1 MKDQNLYNLTPSTT
15 ASISTGREILMY
27 YKKTISS
34 NLAYYNDMSNGY
46 KWHIR
51 QNTDGTYSFYSH
63 IDTNYCLSYKDNKFV
78 AEKADDATGVTS
90 FNLDMKSRGT
100 TVFDQYISSEGS
112 ITIRLHPKIKPDANL
127 SDERAQKWAN
137 DLNIAYDAFVELTS
151 YPVYSNIVVK
161 AYEQCGHIGYV
172 YSNGNYNVIS
182 IQRDFAVRDLQKMVK
197 RDATAASDW
206 NFCALHEMGH
216 LFDSQVGW
224 YFETEMMTDFKLAY
238 CLSKGGSASPSEFS
252 AETYFTYE
260 NIMDCYSSKT
270 LGGTLLEKGEYG
282 PYQAAHVML
291 RIQKQIGWE
300 PFKQTYKWFI
310 ETGTNPS
317 KTYEKF
323 FTFIDKVS
331 EYSGQDVRKLFADK
345 EWQLFCDRYGYTG

>member
-1 MKDQNLYNLTPSTT
+1 
-15 ASISTGREILMY
+15 
-27 YKKTISS
+27 
-34 NLAYYNDMSNGY
+34 MSDGY

-51 QNTDGTYSFYSH
+51 ENTDGTYSFYSH
-63 IDTNYCLSYKDNKFV
+63 IDTQYCLSYKDNKFV
-78 AEKADDATGVTS
+78 AEKAADATGITS

-100 TVFDQYISSEGS
+100 SVFDQYISSKGS
-112 ITIRLHPKIKPDANL
+112 ITVRLHPDTKDYAKM

-161 AYEQCGHIGYV
+161 SYEQCGHIGYV
-172 YSNGNYNVIS
+172 YTNGQYNVIS
-182 IQRDFAVRDLQKMVK
+182 IQRDFSLRDLEKMVK

-216 LFDSQVGW
+216 IFDTQTGW

-238 CLSKGGSASPSEFS
+238 CLSKGGSASPSEFP

-260 NIMDCYSSKT
+260 NIMDCYSNKV

-300 PFKQTYKWFI
+300 PFMKTYAWFI
-310 ETGTNPS
+310 ETNTKPA

-331 EYSGQDVRKLFADK
+331 EYSGQDVQKLFTER